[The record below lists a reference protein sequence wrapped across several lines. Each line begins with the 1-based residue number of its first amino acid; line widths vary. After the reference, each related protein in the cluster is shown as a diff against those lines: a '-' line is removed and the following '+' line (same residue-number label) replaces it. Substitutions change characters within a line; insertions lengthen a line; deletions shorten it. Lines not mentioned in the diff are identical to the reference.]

1 MRRAKIVSTLGP
13 STSTPERIRELVSAG
28 MDVARLNLSHGEH
41 AVHGYAYGGSGGAYG
56 ARGSARAPIMAI
68 SRAPCATSTG
78 ATAAVQRVRRPL
90 KRGPMSHWKSRS
102 VGASGIGRL

>member
-41 AVHGYAYGGSGGAYG
+41 AVHEANY
-56 ARGSARAPIMAI
+56 
-68 SRAPCATSTG
+68 
-78 ATAAVQRVRRPL
+78 
-90 KRGPMSHWKSRS
+90 RS
-102 VGASGIGRL
+102 VREVCLLYTSPSPRD